1 MFFEK
6 MDSMNQYEVQETI
19 DAYLLC
25 QRVED
30 LEKDVKDIKTLMK
43 TFAKQVDK
51 INSTNRHS

>member
-1 MFFEK
+1 